1 MLEIVEVDEA
11 FMCVDPGEY
20 KSCCALSIC
29 RVTVLTWL
37 STLKEDYWEGS
48 YREVAGCVTLMLAG
62 PTILCS
68 VGAGGGSASWL
79 LCSETNT
86 PS

>member
-1 MLEIVEVDEA
+1 MLEIVEVDET

-37 STLKEDYWEGS
+37 STLKEDHWGGKLS
-48 YREVAGCVTLMLAG
+48 LFAGCVALMLAG

-68 VGAGGGSASWL
+68 VGAGGGPASWL